1 MDVKSFL
8 EELPFVD
15 LLGITFPVIE
25 DGHAEGA
32 LGMRSELSWTTESQR
47 AHAGVTF
54 TLAEATG
61 AAAVVATNDPPV
73 YTVDMRIDYLDAP
86 HGDLRSSAD
95 VLRDG
100 DDIGVADVTVRD
112 ARDELVAVARAA
124 YKLR

>member
-1 MDVKSFL
+1 MDVRSFL
-8 EELPFVD
+8 EELPFVA
-15 LLGITFPVIE
+15 LLGITFPVVE
-25 DGHAEGA
+25 EGHAEGA
-32 LGMRSELSWTTESQR
+32 LAMRPELSWTTETLR

-73 YTVDMRIDYLDAP
+73 YTIDMRVDYLDAP
-86 HGDLRSSAD
+86 HGDLRAQAD

-100 DDIGVADVTVRD
+100 DDVGVVDVTVRD
-112 ARDELVAVARAA
+112 DRDESVAAARAA